1 MDLRGVV
8 TDINREEGFINVF
21 LVKEIL
27 KVVLPSN

>member
-8 TDINREEGFINVF
+8 TDTNREESFINVF
-21 LVKEIL
+21 SVKEIL